1 MLFCGLVGSIGNQ
14 PYKSLS
20 CQYQVYHLRKC
31 CQVDM
36 QTKGKP
42 LQGGVGEGLK
52 NKWTEA
58 SRPSPLALRK
68 SIYY

>member
-1 MLFCGLVGSIGNQ
+1 
-14 PYKSLS
+14 
-20 CQYQVYHLRKC
+20 
-31 CQVDM
+31 M